1 MTLFGLSTK
10 ERFDPLEIEVRFA
23 GLIVHDPQRTV
34 RQAVDPVGQAPE
46 DHTQGFSGAFE
57 RKLLPDPLLESF
69 DRKIVMRGVVRQY
82 AAPNIADYNIFD
94 QQQITAIILNRR
106 FNILQ
111 IVFIDGR
118 NYRLLHFGRTGQRT
132 QRLSA
137 AGLPDKG
144 SIEPLQSRMENRTE
158 HRCIDLLR
166 NLVVRLQPG
175 HGVKIEAQ
183 GTSHIPEKSRR
194 RQPHGIVRREEASQL
209 FGGFPLLGDLDR
221 RGFHPIDIDTDLPAE
236 DLEGSFVL
244 QLIDVT
250 ALFAGG
256 LVVGMSAIEHPHV
269 LGPLQQTIK
278 IVGVNPLVMLRR
290 RQGISRPQVV
300 GNERSTGHDTAWKVV
315 VVHREQNDVAEIE
328 VAGFEDTHNLNS
340 LQRLSLVRNTQGLQM
355 SAKK

>member
-1 MTLFGLSTK
+1 
-10 ERFDPLEIEVRFA
+10 
-23 GLIVHDPQRTV
+23 
-34 RQAVDPVGQAPE
+34 
-46 DHTQGFSGAFE
+46 
-57 RKLLPDPLLESF
+57 
-69 DRKIVMRGVVRQY
+69 MRGVVRQY

-132 QRLSA
+132 QRLSV

-183 GTSHIPEKSRR
+183 GTSHIPKKSRR
-194 RQPHGIVRREEASQL
+194 RQPHGIVRREEAGQL

-221 RGFHPIDIDTDLPAE
+221 QGFHPIDIDTDLPAE

-290 RQGISRPQVV
+290 RQGIGRPQVV
-300 GNERSTGHDTAWKVV
+300 GNERSTGHDAAGKVV

-328 VAGFEDTHNLNS
+328 VAGFEDTHDLNS
-340 LQRLSLVRNTQGLQM
+340 LQRLSLVGNTQGLQV

>member
-1 MTLFGLSTK
+1 M
-10 ERFDPLEIEVRFA
+10 RFA

-144 SIEPLQSRMENRTE
+144 AQSRCKAAWRIVPNIGASTSSEISSSGSNRATE
-158 HRCIDLLR
+158 
-166 NLVVRLQPG
+166 
-175 HGVKIEAQ
+175 
-183 GTSHIPEKSRR
+183 
-194 RQPHGIVRREEASQL
+194 
-209 FGGFPLLGDLDR
+209 
-221 RGFHPIDIDTDLPAE
+221 
-236 DLEGSFVL
+236 
-244 QLIDVT
+244 
-250 ALFAGG
+250 
-256 LVVGMSAIEHPHV
+256 
-269 LGPLQQTIK
+269 
-278 IVGVNPLVMLRR
+278 
-290 RQGISRPQVV
+290 
-300 GNERSTGHDTAWKVV
+300 
-315 VVHREQNDVAEIE
+315 
-328 VAGFEDTHNLNS
+328 
-340 LQRLSLVRNTQGLQM
+340 
-355 SAKK
+355 